1 MDSNLLNIF
10 FTLDELISF
19 LGKPM
24 EVPAWV
30 SNTQKVEKAIAD
42 LNEAGKHVRGEE
54 GRDGLLLA
62 YAEGRKVLP
71 EHKTKADYASFV
83 EADVSFKKEKG

>member
-1 MDSNLLNIF
+1 
-10 FTLDELISF
+10 
-19 LGKPM
+19 M

-54 GRDGLLLA
+54 GRDGLLHA

-71 EHKTKADYASFV
+71 QHKTKADYASFV
-83 EADVSFKKEKG
+83 EADVSFKKIHTASMQRVLWPLQCEES